1 MFSFSAVKSDNSA
14 GIDMVDSSNSAG
26 YSMERPEEETVMA
39 LKNDKQRLP
48 NANKSNAK
56 QINTN
61 GNGTFDKHRSNCDSV
76 REINATNGNG
86 RAAQCTEKIN
96 DDLFDDEDPYA
107 ELQSYLDKVKVSV
120 YPFLLSFDL

>member
-1 MFSFSAVKSDNSA
+1 MSNDNSA
-14 GIDMVDSSNSAG
+14 GIDMVDSSNSSVG
-26 YSMERPEEETVMA
+26 YSMERPEKETVMV

-48 NANKSNAK
+48 NPNKSSVR

-61 GNGTFDKHRSNCDSV
+61 GNVTFDKHRSNCNSL
-76 REINATNGNG
+76 REKNVTNGDGN
-86 RAAQCTEKIN
+86 AAQCMEKTN

-120 YPFLLSFDL
+120 YPFSII